1 MAMSEVF
8 APVSRHAERARTAVG
23 FIPTG
28 PSPIPRRETADF
40 TRVRSRLAR
49 CPEIDCLRHLLPPAT
64 LAAAELRAA
73 EIGVGADR
81 VLIAAGDISEDAYAL
96 ALAQRLGVAF
106 EPLDT
111 RRRVDCPLDDDRLI
125 TAGALGLLPLIL
137 NGQHFVVVAP
147 RDAPAHH
154 HAGADCILRRP
165 PWRHGD
171 RPSRLAMDRR
181 LRRG

>member
-8 APVSRHAERARTAVG
+8 EPVSRHAERARTAVG

-96 ALAQRLGVAF
+96 AS
-106 EPLDT
+106 
-111 RRRVDCPLDDDRLI
+111 
-125 TAGALGLLPLIL
+125 
-137 NGQHFVVVAP
+137 
-147 RDAPAHH
+147 
-154 HAGADCILRRP
+154 LRAAATPTLRAS
-165 PWRHGD
+165 
-171 RPSRLAMDRR
+171 PSP
-181 LRRG
+181 